1 MMGLR
6 HSGREAAVKILYSM
20 EMSGEEPEPAIE
32 NYWVNHSGSAKYR
45 DFTGQLVKGVCENR
59 ERIDGMIGAASK
71 NWPMERMPEV
81 DRSITR
87 LAVYELISCNEVPA
101 SVAINEAVELAKQY
115 AGKESA
121 AFINGIL
128 GKIREE
134 SKKEKL

>member
-1 MMGLR
+1 MGIR

-20 EMSGEEPEPAIE
+20 EMSGEESEPAIV

-45 DFTGQLVKGVCENR
+45 AFTGQLVKGVCENR

-71 NWPMERMPEV
+71 NWPVGRMPEV

-87 LAVYELISCNEVPA
+87 LAVYELISCNEEVPA

-121 AFINGIL
+121 SFINGIL